1 MAPNLPSFL
10 EKSIL
15 KICVVLFT
23 FNDSIYIKKSIN
35 LYIDIYISSVINLI
49 PVTKKT
55 KEGKIRIEIKPK
67 KTIKNVV

>member
-1 MAPNLPSFL
+1 MIIYRNMHTGEWRLIYPVFL

-49 PVTKKT
+49 PVTKK
-55 KEGKIRIEIKPK
+55 
-67 KTIKNVV
+67 N